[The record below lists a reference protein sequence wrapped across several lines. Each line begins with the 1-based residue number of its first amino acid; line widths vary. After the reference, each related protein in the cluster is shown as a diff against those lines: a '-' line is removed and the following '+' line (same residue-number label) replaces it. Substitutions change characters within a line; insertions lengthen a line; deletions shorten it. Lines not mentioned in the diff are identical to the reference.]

1 MKKEIIVCLPGKSS
15 RIGQRGSLRNRE
27 NYKEQVRKLTNA
39 LEAKEK
45 ENSDLRRRLA
55 NVEEYCRRAL
65 A

>member
-1 MKKEIIVCLPGKSS
+1 MKKEIIVQTLPCV
-15 RIGQRGSLRNRE
+15 LTRE
-27 NYKEQVRKLTNA
+27 E
-39 LEAKEK
+39 LEDRSKRLKEK